1 MPRALQNQD
10 IFLTFV
16 AVYGA
21 TVAFS
26 RWFPEAGNLIAVHA
40 HPKSYHA
47 TFKSVSEQTMALYAI
62 SLIIDIIRVL
72 AAAILESAAISFAGI
87 EPFSYIPFLAAL
99 VSFAKNGLLL
109 SCLYAFPDE
118 SSAAEY
124 ASQLMPIA
132 VSVEQAMHL
141 VGFLALARGLYTWT
155 YAIGRDKRQVIPKES
170 KKTR

>member
-1 MPRALQNQD
+1 MPRVLQDQE

-21 TVAFS
+21 AIAFS

-40 HPKSYHA
+40 HPSSYHA
-47 TFKSVSEQTMALYAI
+47 TFKSVSEQTMLFYAI
-62 SLIIDIIRVL
+62 SVIVDIFRVL
-72 AAAILESAAISFAGI
+72 SASMLESAAISFAGV
-87 EPFSYIPFLAAL
+87 EPLSYIPFVAAL
-99 VSFAKNGLLL
+99 VSIAKDGLLL
-109 SCLYAFPDE
+109 TCLFAFPDE

-132 VSVEQAMHL
+132 VSVEQAMYL

-155 YAIGRDKRQVIPKES
+155 YAIGRDKRQVIPKEN